1 MKKTKI
7 KLFGVLLAMGFG
19 FQANAQESKK
29 WTLEECVQYAI
40 DKNLSVK
47 RSDLNLQISDA
58 NLTQSK
64 YNVLP
69 SVNAGATNTYN
80 FGQTI
85 DPFTNQFASKTV
97 RSNSF
102 FVNAQLMVFNGFQ
115 KVNTIKANKDGN
127 LAAAADLEKM
137 KNDISLNVANTY
149 LQILFNKELLRNAE
163 SQIGVTKLQ
172 QDRVGKL
179 VAAGSQPKG
188 SLYDIEAQYAQEKLN
203 IVNAKNQ
210 LGLSILN
217 LKQLLVLDFTEDFE
231 VEEPNIEKLDKSDVL
246 STPGAIYENSV
257 AIMPEISSSENRL
270 NQAANNLKVARGGY
284 SPRLSLSGSYGTGY
298 SGASKEQVGFID
310 QGFDSTGAIV
320 SGTNQAILARSILP
334 IFNDKSFNDQ
344 LNDNINSSIGIS
356 LNIPIF
362 NGLTARNNVSISKI
376 RLEQANYDLIDA
388 KRQLR
393 QQIESAYLDAV
404 AALEK
409 YEASTLS
416 VKALNESFK
425 YTQERFNVGL
435 INSFDFNNEK
445 NKLIQSESN
454 LLQAKY
460 EYIFKTKVLEFYQ
473 GKSLSLKN

>member
-7 KLFGVLLAMGFG
+7 KLFGLLFAFGFG
-19 FQANAQESKK
+19 SAMAQDNKL
-29 WTLEECVQYAI
+29 WTLEECIQYAI

-47 RSDLNLQISDA
+47 RSDLNLQISNQ
-58 NLTQSK
+58 NLNQSK

-69 SVNAGATNTYN
+69 SVNAGASNTYN

-85 DPFTNQFASKTV
+85 DPFTNQFASQTV

-102 FVNAQLMVFNGFQ
+102 FVNAQLMVFDGFQ
-115 KVNTIKANKDGN
+115 KVNTIKANKEAN
-127 LAAAADLEKM
+127 LAAEADLQKM

-163 SQIGVTKLQ
+163 SQIAVTKLQ
-172 QDRVGKL
+172 EERVSKL

-210 LGLSILN
+210 LDLSILN
-217 LKQLLVLDFTEDFE
+217 LKQLLQLDFAENFE
-231 VEEPNIEKLDKSDVL
+231 VEEPTIEQLDKSDVL

-257 AIMPEISSSENRL
+257 AIMPEISSSEYRL
-270 NQAANNLKVARGGY
+270 NQASNELKIAKGGY

-298 SGASKEQVGFID
+298 SGASKEQIGFND
-310 QGFDSTGAIV
+310 LGFAPTGAFV
-320 SGTNQAILARSILP
+320 QGTNQLIFAPVSVP
-334 IFNDKSFNDQ
+334 IFADKSFEDQ
-344 LNDNINSSIGIS
+344 LKDNINSSVGIS

-362 NGLTARNNVSISKI
+362 NGLAARNNVSISKV
-376 RLEQANYDLIDA
+376 RLEQAHYDLIEA